1 MKVETSLR
9 VRVLS
14 ELPALRALMPEW
26 TDLWMRCW
34 QATTFQRPEWLLPW
48 LEAFRPTRPCVL
60 EVRRDQ
66 KLIGLAPMFSYR
78 SGREQVL
85 APVGAGISDYL
96 DWLIDCDEEAATL
109 GAILS
114 WLTTESEW
122 DRMDWTDLPK
132 GSPLLGSLL
141 AQNELGS
148 REHDVCPVLR
158 LPSSIEE
165 LPKVVPPAQLRHL
178 RAARR
183 RIGRAG
189 KFGIE
194 VATCETL
201 DEFLEALL
209 QLHGRRWRESGELGV
224 LADER
229 VQVFHRLAARALL
242 ERGVLRLYG
251 LRFEGK
257 LIASLYALAE
267 RELIYCYL
275 QGFDPAY
282 AEFSPGMQILGAVI
296 EDAVRQGKRRV
307 DLLRGR
313 ENYKYGWGARD
324 ELTYRIT
331 LTRESLSSSD
341 PRLSRAA

>member
-1 MKVETSLR
+1 MKVEAPLR

-14 ELPALRALMPEW
+14 ELPALRAMIPEW
-26 TDLWMRCW
+26 TDLWLRCRH
-34 QATTFQRPEWLLPW
+34 ATSFQRSEWLLSW
-48 LEAFRPTRPCVL
+48 IEAFTPTRPCAL

-66 KLIGLAPMFSYR
+66 KLVGLAPMFFYR
-78 SGREQVL
+78 SGREQIL

-96 DWLIDCDEEAATL
+96 DWLIDSDRESDIL
-109 GAILS
+109 SAILGH
-114 WLTTESEW
+114 LETGT
-122 DRMDWTDLPK
+122 DGGRVDLPDLPER
-132 GSPLLGSLL
+132 SPLLRFFSPQDGL
-141 AQNELGS
+141 QKTM
-148 REHDVCPVLR
+148 HDACPVLR

-165 LPKVVPPAQLRHL
+165 LPKVVPPPQLRHL

-189 KFGIE
+189 KWGIE
-194 VATCETL
+194 VATRETL
-201 DEFLEALL
+201 GEFLEALL
-209 QLHGRRWRESGELGV
+209 QLHGRRWRQSGELGV

-229 VQVFHRLAARALL
+229 VQAFHRLAARALL

-267 RELIYCYL
+267 RDVIYCYL

-296 EDAVRQGKRRV
+296 EDAVRLGKRRV

-313 ENYKYGWGARD
+313 EKYKYNWGARD
-324 ELTYRIT
+324 EPTYRIT
-331 LTRESLSSSD
+331 LTRQWLSSSE
-341 PRLSRAA
+341 PSRSRAA

>member
-1 MKVETSLR
+1 MKVTASLR

-14 ELPALRALMPEW
+14 ELPALRAMTPEW
-26 TDLWMRCW
+26 TDLWMRCRH
-34 QATTFQRPEWLLPW
+34 ATPFQRPEWLLSW
-48 LEAFRPTRPCVL
+48 IEAFSPTRLCVL

-78 SGREQVL
+78 CGRERIL

-96 DWLIDCDEEAATL
+96 DWLIDPGGERDIVS
-109 GAILS
+109 AILAQ
-114 WLTTESEW
+114 LETEN
-122 DRMDWTDLPK
+122 DGCRIDLPDLRET
-132 GSPLLGSLL
+132 SPLLRCFSPQVGLQKNL
-141 AQNELGS
+141 
-148 REHDVCPVLR
+148 HDSCPVLR

-165 LPKVVPPAQLRHL
+165 LPKVVPPDQLRHL

-189 KFGIE
+189 KCGIE
-194 VATCETL
+194 VATRETL
-201 DEFLEALL
+201 DEFLVALL

-224 LADER
+224 LADQR
-229 VQVFHRLAARALL
+229 VQAFHRLAARALL

-267 RELIYCYL
+267 RDVIYCYL

-296 EDAVRQGKRRV
+296 EDAARHGKRRV

-313 ENYKYGWGARD
+313 EKYKYSWGARD
-324 ELTYRIT
+324 EPTYRIT
-331 LTRESLSSSD
+331 LTRQSLSSTD
-341 PRLSRAA
+341 PRLSRAV